1 MIDVKTWFS
10 NKLKEPD
17 FIQRVNVYIFV
28 CFELYRCIISSFLIL
43 FVPQKCG
50 HHSCNINERLLLI
63 DELYITGLVMNFFTM
78 MLFVILYFVETT
90 RENELIGYL
99 GIDKNNYLN
108 DDSVSIMLENIENKK
123 RESIYFWNKYYQISG
138 YITIIS
144 FTLNSVISGIIV
156 FNHYLDTRTT
166 TSFVTNVFFMTIKLI
181 DIQTTFDSEKDTYYS
196 AYLKRKI
203 QFNIVESNKFE
214 NTTNLDSI
222 IIESDSENPQK

>member
-17 FIQRVNVYIFV
+17 LMQRVNVYIFV
-28 CFELYRCIISSFLIL
+28 CFELYRSIISSFLIL

-50 HHSCNINERLLLI
+50 YHSCNTNENLRLI

-99 GIDKNNYLN
+99 GIDKSKYLN

-123 RESIYFWNKYYQISG
+123 RDSIYFWNRCYQISG

-144 FTLNSVISGIIV
+144 FTMNSVISGIIV
-156 FNHYLDTRTT
+156 YNHYLDSRTT
-166 TSFVTNVFFMTIKLI
+166 TSFITNVFFMTVKLV

-214 NTTNLDSI
+214 NSTSLDSI
-222 IIESDSENPQK
+222 TIETDSENS

>member
-17 FIQRVNVYIFV
+17 LMQRVNVYIFV
-28 CFELYRCIISSFLIL
+28 CFELYRSIISSFLIL

-50 HHSCNINERLLLI
+50 YHSCNTNENLLFI

-78 MLFVILYFVETT
+78 MLFVILYFVETI

-99 GIDKNNYLN
+99 GIDKSKYLN

-123 RESIYFWNKYYQISG
+123 RDSIYFWNRCYQISG

-144 FTLNSVISGIIV
+144 FTMNSVISGIIV
-156 FNHYLDTRTT
+156 YNHYLDSRTT
-166 TSFVTNVFFMTIKLI
+166 TSFITNVFFMTVKLV

-214 NTTNLDSI
+214 NSTSLDSI
-222 IIESDSENPQK
+222 TIETDSENS

>member
-17 FIQRVNVYIFV
+17 LMQRVNVYIFV
-28 CFELYRCIISSFLIL
+28 CFELYRSIISSFLIL

-50 HHSCNINERLLLI
+50 YHSCNTNENLLLI

-78 MLFVILYFVETT
+78 MLFVILYFVETI

-99 GIDKNNYLN
+99 GIDKSKYLN

-123 RESIYFWNKYYQISG
+123 RDSIYFWNRCYQISG

-144 FTLNSVISGIIV
+144 FTMNSVISGIIV
-156 FNHYLDTRTT
+156 YNHYLDSRTT
-166 TSFVTNVFFMTIKLI
+166 TSFITNVFFMTVKLV

-214 NTTNLDSI
+214 NSTSLDSI
-222 IIESDSENPQK
+222 TIETDSENS